1 MDIKI
6 GSKKKKNHII
16 IHCTYVSLNDLNG
29 RNESES
35 SNLINSK
42 LSTRN
47 FVARSKR
54 PKKRQA
60 ENSISPRCFAVKLFT
75 GRVNDARIN

>member
-6 GSKKKKNHII
+6 GYKEKSYNNSL
-16 IHCTYVSLNDLNG
+16 YVCNFERFRKETNP
-29 RNESES
+29 ES
-35 SNLINSK
+35 SNLVNSK

-54 PKKRQA
+54 PKKCQA

-75 GRVNDARIN
+75 GRVYDARIN